1 MAFVHLHNHSCY
13 SLLDGIAKIE
23 PMVAKAKQLGMP
35 ALALTDHGN
44 LYGAIDFYKA
54 CVSAKIKP
62 IIGVEAYIACRG
74 RGDKEPNIDNKRFHL
89 TLLADNNVGY
99 QNLIKLVTAANL
111 EGYYYKPR
119 MDKELLRQH
128 HEGLICLSGCLASEL
143 GRALGARDRARA
155 EKIVGEH
162 REIFGPENY
171 FLEIMHHPKIEGQL
185 AVKQATIDLAR
196 QLKIPL
202 VATQDCHYLEPA
214 EAKAHDIVVAVGTH
228 TEGEDNKRF
237 SNQDEDFS
245 FIDETTARERFADA
259 PEALETT
266 LAIAARCHLEL
277 KLGQWVF
284 PDFPLPRGL
293 DPNRALTELTEKHLT
308 NYLSANPRRRL
319 EAEERTRREL
329 AVIIQKGYSPYFLV
343 VADLIAFASGR
354 GIYTNTRGSAAG
366 SLVSYLLGITN
377 VDPLTYEL
385 PFERFLNPDRPSP
398 PDIDMDFADKRRDE
412 VIEYA
417 KSKYGA
423 DRVAQIGTFGS
434 MMAKAAVRDIA
445 RALGQPY
452 AVGDRLANLIP
463 FGSQGFPMT
472 IDRARKITPELRTA
486 YEREAEAKEILDIA
500 EKIEGNPRHISVHA
514 AGVVIAPT
522 ALSNFIPLQLDPKGG
537 KVITQYDMYAV
548 EEIGLLKFDFLGIRN
563 LSILEDAVRLVKIT
577 RGEKI
582 DIERIP
588 LDDQKTFAK
597 LARGETMGL
606 FQLNGAGMTKWLK
619 ELKPTTIHDINVMIA
634 LYRPGPMES
643 IPEYVKRKHNP
654 KLVSYLDP
662 RMKEILSRTFGIIV
676 YQEDVMLIAIK
687 LGGYS
692 WTEADKLRKAM
703 GKKIPSEMEAQK
715 EKLLKGL
722 IANGLNEKKARD
734 LWQLIEPFAA
744 YGFGKAHAA
753 SYGRLAYQ
761 TAYLKANYPAEYM
774 TAVLSAESGDTD
786 TVAEVINE
794 CQRLG
799 ITVLPPDV
807 NESFGDFTVIKTPSV
822 KATARSDLAVS
833 DKIRFGLFTIK
844 NLGTDVAETIVA
856 ERKKNGPFISLANFL
871 ERLHHKN
878 LNKKSLEALA
888 KAGALDTLGAERG
901 QILANLDLAL
911 EFQRERA
918 NAAASQTSLF
928 EAMSD
933 RATVPQ
939 LQLAPA
945 PPARLEERLAWE
957 KEFLGLYVSGHPL
970 EKFRNKFNGDNT
982 IEKIKTQRDGEPA
995 AAAGVVEEVK
1005 TILTKRGERM
1015 AFIRLADFT
1024 GKIEGVIFSRV
1035 YDQFKDLLVA
1045 PDRCLAVRGRLSMR
1059 NNEPSIIIEAVKE
1072 LT

>member
-35 ALALTDHGN
+35 AVALTDHGN

-54 CVSAKIKP
+54 CLVNDIKP
-62 IIGVEAYIACRG
+62 IIGVEAYIACRS
-74 RGDKEPNIDNKRFHL
+74 RLDKEPNIDNKRFHL
-89 TLLADNNVGY
+89 TLLARNNVGY

-119 MDKELLRQH
+119 LDKDLLRQY

-143 GRALGARDRARA
+143 GRALGARDRVRA

-171 FLEIMHHPKIEGQL
+171 FMEIMHHPKIEGQL

-196 QLKIPL
+196 RLKIPL

-245 FIDETTARERFADA
+245 FIDEVTARKRFTDT
-259 PEALETT
+259 PEALDATS
-266 LAIAARCHLEL
+266 AIAARCHLEL

-284 PDFPLPRGL
+284 PDFPLPEGL
-293 DPNRALTELTEKHLT
+293 DPNRVLTGLTEKHLAD
-308 NYLSANPRRRL
+308 YLAVNPNRRP

-329 AVIIQKGYSPYFLV
+329 AIINQKGYSPYFLV
-343 VADLIAFASGR
+343 VADLIAFSRGR

-377 VDPLTYEL
+377 VDPLEYEL

-417 KSKYGA
+417 KSKYGN

-472 IDRARKITPELRTA
+472 IDRARQITPELKTA
-486 YEREAEAKEILDIA
+486 YEREPEAKEILDIA

-514 AGVVIAPT
+514 AGVIIAPT
-522 ALSNFIPLQLDPKGG
+522 ALSNFVPLQLDPKGG
-537 KVITQYDMYAV
+537 KIITQYDMYAV

-563 LSILEDAVRLVKIT
+563 LSIIEDAVRLIKIIH
-577 RGEKI
+577 GQEI
-582 DIERIP
+582 NIERIP
-588 LDDQKTFAK
+588 LNDKKTFEM

-606 FQLNGAGMTKWLK
+606 FQLNGVGMTKWLK
-619 ELKPTTIHDINVMIA
+619 DLKPTTIHDINVMIA

-643 IPEYVKRKHNP
+643 IPEYIKRKHNQ
-654 KLVSYLDP
+654 KLIAYLDP

-703 GKKIPSEMEAQK
+703 GKKIPPEMEAQK

-722 IANGLNEKKARD
+722 VANGLSEKKARS

-744 YGFGKAHAA
+744 YGFGKAHAV

-761 TAYLKANYPAEYM
+761 TSYLKANYPAEYM
-774 TAVLSAESGDTD
+774 TAVLSAETGDTV
-786 TVAEVINE
+786 TVAEIINE
-794 CQRLG
+794 CQRLE
-799 ITVLPPDV
+799 IVVLPPDV
-807 NESFGDFTVIKTPSV
+807 NESFGDFTVIKD
-822 KATARSDLAVS
+822 AS
-833 DKIRFGLFTIK
+833 DKIRFGLYTIK
-844 NLGTDVAETIVA
+844 NLGTDVADAIVA
-856 ERKKNGPFISLANFL
+856 ERKKNGPFLSLANFL
-871 ERLHHKN
+871 ERLNYKN
-878 LNKKSLEALA
+878 LNKKSLEAMA
-888 KAGALDTLGAERG
+888 KAGALEALGVERG
-901 QILANLDLAL
+901 QILANLDLIL

-918 NAAASQTSLF
+918 RADTNQSSLF
-928 EAMSD
+928 EAMTD

-939 LQLAPA
+939 LQLAAA
-945 PPARLEERLAWE
+945 PPARPEEKLAWE
-957 KEFLGLYVSGHPL
+957 KELLGLYVSGHPL
-970 EKFRNKFNGDNT
+970 EKFRNKFKNENV
-982 IEKIKTQRDGEPA
+982 IKKIKEKRDGESV
-995 AAAGVVEEVK
+995 AAAGVIEEVK
-1005 TILTKRGERM
+1005 SILTKRGERM

-1024 GKIEGVIFSRV
+1024 DKIEGVIFSRV
-1035 YDQFKDLLVA
+1035 YDQFKDLVA